1 MIQLPVSAC
10 MSLCCGVGS
19 LKVLMEETVVPI
31 PLDFG
36 SCNGDMCMLISLT
49 FLLDGHSASLQRV

>member
-1 MIQLPVSAC
+1 M
-10 MSLCCGVGS
+10 
-19 LKVLMEETVVPI
+19 LMEETVVPI

-36 SCNGDMCMLISLT
+36 SGNGDMCMLISLT